1 MENHIIIIGG
11 GLAGWATACAF
22 ADNNYSIDLFEGN
35 NRNFGSQQI
44 SPNGW
49 NALSKLID
57 INKVRPFFEKFNI
70 IKIKSLNSNQKL
82 NLLSSHNIKSSEIN
96 YGSVE
101 RSSIIKLLK
110 DKVRKTNLVKV
121 HSSNINYIISNNGTQ
136 ELVDDKGNTYTTK
149 FIIGAD
155 GINGVTRKF
164 VSGFNNSLKM
174 KKVYRSLSFRE
185 EPYKLTKGLIQLI
198 FTSNGHFVI
207 YPTIIEDKKATNYIF
222 VPSDDL
228 FLPPTIKSKSLN
240 FLIPHDIKWEQ
251 TLAVK
256 DKGENSAIHKSG
268 VLLVG
273 EASSPMP
280 PHIAQA
286 GNQILEDAVFIK
298 ANLIKNNN
306 LKKTINNFIT
316 KRQDEKKDVARQSI
330 VIGKIL
336 SSKNL
341 IGGLRD
347 LTIQSIGS
355 NILENILNPI
365 WKLEYNE

>member
-1 MENHIIIIGG
+1 MENHIVIIGG

-22 ADNNYSIDLFEGN
+22 VDNNYSIDLFEGN
-35 NRNFGSQQI
+35 NQNFGAQQI

-49 NALSKLID
+49 NALSELID
-57 INKVRPFFEKFNI
+57 INKIRPFFENFNI
-70 IKIKSLNSNQKL
+70 IKIKSMSSNQKL
-82 NLLSSHNIKSSEIN
+82 NLLSSHNIKSDEIN
-96 YGSVE
+96 YGSIE

-110 DKVRKTNLVKV
+110 DKVRKTNLVKE
-121 HSSNINYIISNNGTQ
+121 HRSNINYIISNNGTQ
-136 ELVDDKGNTYTTK
+136 EIVDDKGNTYKTK

-155 GINGVTRKF
+155 GINGVTKKF
-164 VSGFNNSLKM
+164 ISGFDNSLKM
-174 KKVYRSLSFRE
+174 KKVYRSVSFRE

-228 FLPPTIKSKSLN
+228 FLPPTIKNKSLS

-251 TLAVK
+251 TLAIK
-256 DKGENSAIHKSG
+256 DKGENSAIHKNG

-298 ANLIKNNN
+298 ANLIKNNS
-306 LKKTINNFIT
+306 LKKTINKFIT
-316 KRQDEKKDVARQSI
+316 KRQDEKKNVAQQSI

-355 NILENILNPI
+355 NILENILDPI
-365 WKLEYNE
+365 WQLEYNE